1 MSTRKNRVAEF
12 KKRLMT
18 PTQDLMRSAALGSIA
33 YRTQRNKERNRRE
46 RANLNKRITAMRAL
60 EGPENEDRPVTSA
73 ERREREAMAAFVA
86 AAEANPVVIVPPA
99 PVRAKKQSQSPP
111 SPRRL
116 EYLLG
121 IERRKR
127 GMSAKRRQLLMQEE
141 AARLGRSLKI
151 LHDPLGKFVP
161 EHAKF
166 VAFKD
171 RIKALDTFDD
181 GNIGE
186 EVPVET
192 DYDTYKKH
200 VHKFRLLEDCVEIM
214 NPPLPEEN
222 GIKYDASSPALN
234 MKRGDS
240 EYYARVKA
248 VHDRIDNL
256 TARGIAYINT
266 PTANVAGAEPMLDAE
281 LRSVATRLH
290 MAAHVAIKENIIFV
304 EDILLRTANTC
315 LQHMQAIIAKNT
327 PLKTEIGATLGRLK
341 AFEDRQ
347 SLLREMPENTPAA
360 MQIRLSKIET
370 LQGMLTHVTNKGEIY
385 SKELK
390 ALGDFIT
397 GYGSNREKY
406 EANTARI
413 KEKIMTLGKGKKVEK
428 ALSDTLRALL
438 PAIQGLVRTKAAAA
452 TPAPGAAAAE
462 EAVAGA
468 AEAAAAPITKA
479 QARALLTSL
488 ETVVDECAGLAP
500 SSVNAE
506 NPNLEQ
512 DIREIRAVLQKLG
525 TVQANLMAFS
535 PETFEVIKPG
545 IGILLGVNI
554 TDMKQAEVNTAIDTK
569 ISALRT
575 SLEDKQRIFGD
586 LDGLKMSKIA
596 AVYNSYA
603 DQCAVEMLALVSAL
617 PGKPPAATPAETK
630 GAAAM
635 AALLH

>member
-1 MSTRKNRVAEF
+1 
-12 KKRLMT
+12 MT
-18 PTQDLMRSAALGSIA
+18 PTEELMRSAALGSIA

-73 ERREREAMAAFVA
+73 ERREREAMAAFFA

-127 GMSAKRRQLLMQEE
+127 GMSAKRRQRSMQEE

-151 LHDPLGKFVP
+151 LGDPLGIFLP

-171 RIKALDTFDD
+171 RIKKLDTFDD

-186 EVPVET
+186 EAPVET
-192 DYDTYKKH
+192 DYDTYKKQ
-200 VHKFRLLEDCVEIM
+200 VRKFRLLEECVEIM

-222 GIKYDASSPALN
+222 GIKYNASSPALN

-248 VHDRIDNL
+248 VHDRIDKL
-256 TARGIAYINT
+256 TAQGIAYINSSN
-266 PTANVAGAEPMLDAE
+266 ANVAGAAPTLVAE

-290 MAAHVAIKENIIFV
+290 MAAHVAIKENINFV

-315 LQHMQAIIAKNT
+315 LQHIQAIIAKNT
-327 PLKTEIGATLGRLK
+327 PLKTEIGTTLTRLK

-360 MQIRLSKIET
+360 MQTRLSKIET

-397 GYGSNREKY
+397 EYGSNREKY
-406 EANTARI
+406 GANIARI
-413 KEKIMTLGKGKKVEK
+413 KEKITTLGKGKTVEK
-428 ALSDTLRALL
+428 ALSGTLRALL
-438 PAIQGLVRTKAAAA
+438 PAIQERVNAAEAAAEA
-452 TPAPGAAAAE
+452 SVAAE

-468 AEAAAAPITKA
+468 AEAGAPPRTKP
-479 QARALLTSL
+479 QARALLASL
-488 ETVVDECAGLAP
+488 ETVVDECVGLAL
-500 SSVNAE
+500 SSINVD

-512 DIREIRAVLQKLG
+512 DIREINAILQKLG
-525 TVQANLMAFS
+525 AVQANLMAFP
-535 PETFEVIKPG
+535 PETFEVMKPG
-545 IGILLGVNI
+545 IGSLLEVDI
-554 TDMKQAEVNTAIDTK
+554 TAMDQAAVNTAIDTK

-575 SLEDKQRIFGD
+575 SLEDKERIFGN
-586 LDGLKMSKIA
+586 LDGLKLSKI
-596 AVYNSYA
+596 VSVNDSYA
-603 DQCAVEMLALVSAL
+603 DQCAVEMLALVRGFPA
-617 PGKPPAATPAETK
+617 KPPAATPAETN
-630 GAAAM
+630 GAKVM
-635 AALLH
+635 AALLY